1 MSKTAALQVHHP
13 FFVLFF
19 VFCFLCFVFCFVF
32 FFFFF
37 FLAGGGGGG
46 GGVRREYT
54 NPNFP
59 AKLFSNPTSR
69 CPNPILTILIHNE
82 SLF

>member
-19 VFCFLCFVFCFVF
+19 VFCFLCFVFCFVVF

-37 FLAGGGGGG
+37 FFFGG

-59 AKLFSNPTSR
+59 AKPFSNPTSR

>member
-37 FLAGGGGGG
+37 FFFGGGGGG
-46 GGVRREYT
+46 PEGVY
-54 NPNFP
+54 
-59 AKLFSNPTSR
+59 
-69 CPNPILTILIHNE
+69 E
-82 SLF
+82 SKYSSQTFLESHLPLSKSYSHHLNS